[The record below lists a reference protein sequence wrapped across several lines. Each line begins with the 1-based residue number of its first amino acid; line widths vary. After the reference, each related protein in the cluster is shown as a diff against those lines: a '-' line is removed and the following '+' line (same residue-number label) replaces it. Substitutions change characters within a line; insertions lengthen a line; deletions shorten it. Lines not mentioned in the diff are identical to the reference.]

1 MPMDGMM
8 NGMGWVFMLF
18 MLLVTLLF
26 IAAVVAG
33 VWLLVRAVR
42 DGAGDPRG
50 GGGPAR
56 RGSDGGGSRA
66 LGILEERYARG
77 EIDHEEFA
85 QRRRALSE

>member
-1 MPMDGMM
+1 M
-8 NGMGWVFMLF
+8 NGGWPFMLF

-26 IAAVVAG
+26 IAAIVAG

-42 DGAGDPRG
+42 DGGGDPRG
-50 GGGPAR
+50 DPAR

-66 LGILEERYARG
+66 LSILEERCARG
-77 EIDHEEFA
+77 EIDKEEFV